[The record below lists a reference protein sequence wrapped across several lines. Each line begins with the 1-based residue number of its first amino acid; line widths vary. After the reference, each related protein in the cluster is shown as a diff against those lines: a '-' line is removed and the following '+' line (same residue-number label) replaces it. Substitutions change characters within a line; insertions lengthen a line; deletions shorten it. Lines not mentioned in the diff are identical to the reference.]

1 MRNENK
7 KEIGDFGEKKAVAY
21 LRRRGYT
28 VMERNYRAGHYE
40 IDIIVRRWKT
50 LVFAEVKTRTYR
62 AEEIEFAPPPGN
74 AVKRDKQ
81 QFTRLAARQYLFDH
95 PTKRSPRMDVIEV
108 WLLASP
114 QGKSKVYKIRH
125 IKGAY

>member
-7 KEIGDFGEKKAVAY
+7 KEIGDLGEKKAVAY

-40 IDIIVRRWKT
+40 IDIIARRWKT